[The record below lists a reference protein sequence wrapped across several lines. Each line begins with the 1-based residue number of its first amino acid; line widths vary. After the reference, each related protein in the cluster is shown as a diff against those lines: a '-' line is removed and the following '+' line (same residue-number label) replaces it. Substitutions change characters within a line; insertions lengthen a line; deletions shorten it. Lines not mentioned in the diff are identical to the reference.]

1 MRSQSLYKNFIILFS
16 LFLLVFLSNG
26 IAQDKQFATKGVL
39 ELAGTISYSNF
50 TMVSNGETSDDDLS
64 IFTLAP
70 QIGYFITDGFELGI
84 GTGIALLPGYSVL
97 SPSEGEST
105 NFFQLF
111 LAPSYNLRTE
121 NKSIYPF
128 LEAQIGY
135 TSVSS
140 GDNSE
145 SGLSYGGRV
154 GIKLVAAN
162 NFLITFSGQYLLITL
177 NEEGEDERDGINY
190 LTIGVGVSGFF

>member
-1 MRSQSLYKNFIILFS
+1 MRSRYLYKNFIILFS
-16 LFLLVFLSNG
+16 LFLVVFLSNG
-26 IAQDKQFATKGVL
+26 IAQDKLFATKGVL
-39 ELAGTISYSNF
+39 ELAGTVSYSNF

-84 GTGIALLPGYSVL
+84 GTGIALVPGYSVL
-97 SPSEGEST
+97 STSEGEST

-140 GDNSE
+140 GDNTD

-154 GIKLVAAN
+154 GVKLVAAN

>member
-1 MRSQSLYKNFIILFS
+1 MKHSAKILVIAS
-16 LFLLVFLSNG
+16 VVALLFVSSSAT
-26 IAQDKQFATKGVL
+26 IAQEKQFATKGTT

-50 TMVSNGETSDDDLS
+50 TMVYNGETSDNDLS

-70 QIGYFITDGFELGI
+70 QIGYFITDGFELSL

-105 NFFQLF
+105 NIFQLF
-111 LAPSYNLRTE
+111 LAPSFNLRTE

-128 LEAQIGY
+128 VEAQLGY
-135 TSVSS
+135 TSTSS
-140 GDNSE
+140 GDNTE
-145 SGLSYGGRV
+145 SGFSYGGRIGV
-154 GIKLVAAN
+154 KFVAAN

-177 NEEGEDERDGINY
+177 NEDGADERNGLNY